1 MKKLLPLLLLILIGC
16 SEPELKIIDLNNES
30 IIKDGV
36 YLDKKSL
43 KPLSGKVIKT
53 SQDNVVI
60 IEGIISNGLPDGE
73 WIEWYPNGNKF
84 FSGIYSKGIKDGLFT
99 FYDINGDLKS
109 EIEYKN
115 DVFNGIYKDQSSEG
129 VYLDG
134 KKNGIWKTY
143 LSGEVLSEIEYKN
156 DVFDGIYKTLSDQ
169 GFYVSGVKDGL
180 WKELDSINNI
190 ISEGSYVEGKK
201 NGLWIKT
208 NQNTQ
213 ETISEIEYKNDVF
226 NGIYKDQSSEGVY
239 LDGKKNGIWKT
250 YFNGEVISE
259 IEYRNDIF
267 DGSYEGVD
275 DEGNIISG
283 TYKNGKKNG
292 RWKESRYFTSRDV
305 YEFISEGNY
314 NDDIKDGQW
323 SFIINKMVGDF
334 VNEKKVFSINC
345 IFENGIL
352 NGPFKLE
359 KDGEVFRSDSWLR
372 NEIIFDN
379 LNTSNILPSGLEEF
393 TPDDYNFIQG
403 FFKNG
408 NKEKKFILSRH
419 SVNGNSNSRK
429 VMIKNYKNGLKD
441 GQSVT
446 FHQSLLTVIPFD
458 FNNKDFHKT
467 INSFTINNYK
477 NDKLDGETLYY
488 VKVRDM
494 KTGEFSFL
502 PYLIENYENGGKNGW
517 LRYYHIDKKKYGYV
531 TPENKPY
538 RMTDLYRDQKDVL
551 MNEFSLY
558 LNDIIVYLEIEY
570 FSPRIIKGDIEKF
583 EFNKDYIY
591 WKTFMGKGRF
601 GRNTGKNDL
610 LDYGFQNRYPIELP
624 NIEKYQN
631 GWMWENQEYFN
642 TYYDQKDKR
651 KSSLPLI
658 YIDELIK

>member
-143 LSGEVLSEIEYKN
+143 LNGEVLSEIEYKN
-156 DVFDGIYKTLSDQ
+156 DVFNGIYKTLSDQ

-190 ISEGSYVEGKK
+190 ISEGSYVKGKK
-201 NGLWIKT
+201 NGLWIQT
-208 NQNTQ
+208 NQNTR

-239 LDGKKNGIWKT
+239 LDGKKNGIWK
-250 YFNGEVISE
+250 EISK
-259 IEYRNDIF
+259 IENLRDSSYYNYNLIIEGNFKNDI
-267 DGSYEGVD
+267 
-275 DEGNIISG
+275 
-283 TYKNGKKNG
+283 KN
-292 RWKESRYFTSRDV
+292 
-305 YEFISEGNY
+305 
-314 NDDIKDGQW
+314 GQW
-323 SFIINKMVGDF
+323 SFIIDKSSKIIDSSKKIFKM
-334 VNEKKVFSINC
+334 NC
-345 IFENGIL
+345 TYENGIL

-359 KDGEVFRSDSWLR
+359 NDFDEIDGRLLY
-372 NEIIFDN
+372 NIKYDN
-379 LNTSNILPSGLEEF
+379 LDTSIILNSLDVDQKS
-393 TPDDYNFIQG
+393 TLYNHDYVQG
-403 FFKNG
+403 FF
-408 NKEKKFILSRH
+408 EKGKKKGKFILYD
-419 SVNGNSNSRK
+419 NSSLK
-429 VMIKNYKNGLKD
+429 VKIENYKNGLKN

-446 FHQSLLTVIPFD
+446 FHKTIFSPEIPFD
-458 FNNKDFHKT
+458 LNNKDFHKT

-502 PYLIENYENGGKNGW
+502 PYLIENYVNGGKNGW

-601 GRNTGKNDL
+601 GVNTGKNDL

-642 TYYDQKDKR
+642 KYYDQKDKR